1 MSDPNETR
9 GDTPRG
15 DELDAD
21 VAIEEPGAASPERR
35 TAAEDA
41 VAMASGPGAVPVR
54 DGDVDVPPPS
64 RWHTMLM
71 QIATGNAIISVL
83 AVVLALIVGAIMIA
97 FTDERVQEASV
108 YFFSR
113 PSDTLAAI
121 WESVSGAY
129 SALFQGA
136 IYNFRRDTFA
146 AGIKP
151 ITETLTFATPLIAG
165 GLGVALAFRVGMFNI
180 GGRGQMLIAASVAGW
195 IAFGFDLPW
204 GLHMLVALVG
214 GLIGGA
220 LWAGIAG
227 VLKARTGA
235 HEVIVTI
242 MLNYVAFY
250 LVSWLLRT
258 PGLLQAPGSS
268 NPKTPAMKETAIFPL
283 LLGQQYNLH
292 FGFILA
298 VIATIVVWWILSRS
312 SLGFKFR
319 AVGIN
324 PNAARVA
331 GINVKGMYVYAMLIA
346 GALLGLAGVSQ
357 VLGTVTSGFT
367 AGIDAGIGFD
377 AITVALLG
385 RSTPWGTFAAG
396 ILFGAFKAGGF
407 SMQAAEGVPIEI
419 VLVVQSLI
427 VLFIAAPPL
436 VRTIFRLPDP
446 KARPKR
452 PRKTVTKE
460 VQAK

>member
-1 MSDPNETR
+1 MSDPRKPDSTGAS
-9 GDTPRG
+9 GD
-15 DELDAD
+15 LDPD
-21 VAIEEPGAASPERR
+21 VAIEEPGAVSPD
-35 TAAEDA
+35 TEDA
-41 VAMASGPGAVPVR
+41 AADARAAAGGPGAAR
-54 DGDVDVPPPS
+54 GEGNVPPPS
-64 RWHTMLM
+64 RWHTMLH
-71 QIATGNAIISVL
+71 QIATGNAIISVF
-83 AVVLALIVGAIMIA
+83 AVLPALLVGAVMIA
-97 FTDERVQEASV
+97 FTDERVQETSA
-108 YFFSR
+108 YFFAR
-113 PSDTLAAI
+113 PTDMLLAV
-121 WESVSGAY
+121 WDSVAGAY
-129 SALFQGA
+129 AALFQGA
-136 IYNFRRDTFA
+136 VYNFRRDDFI
-146 AGIKP
+146 AGIRP
-151 ITETLTFATPLIAG
+151 LTETLTFATPLIAG
-165 GLGVALAFRVGMFNI
+165 GLGVGLAFRVGMFNI
-180 GGRGQMLIAASVAGW
+180 GGRGQMLIAASIAGW
-195 IAFGFDLPW
+195 IAFGFDLPP
-204 GLHMLVALVG
+204 GIHMLVALIG

-227 VLKARTGA
+227 LLKARTGA

-268 NPKTPAMKETAIFPL
+268 NPKTPAMKDTAIFPA
-283 LLGQQYNLH
+283 LLGPQFNLH
-292 FGFILA
+292 FGFIL
-298 VIATIVVWWILSRS
+298 VIIATVLVWWILNRS
-312 SLGFKFR
+312 SLGFRFR
-319 AVGIN
+319 AVGEN

-331 GINVKGMYVYAMLIA
+331 GINVKSMYVYAMLIA

-357 VLGTVTSGFT
+357 VLGTVTTGFT

-385 RSTPWGTFAAG
+385 RSTPWGIFIAG

-446 KARPKR
+446 ASAPKR
-452 PRKTVTKE
+452 PRPIVTKE
-460 VQAK
+460 VSAK